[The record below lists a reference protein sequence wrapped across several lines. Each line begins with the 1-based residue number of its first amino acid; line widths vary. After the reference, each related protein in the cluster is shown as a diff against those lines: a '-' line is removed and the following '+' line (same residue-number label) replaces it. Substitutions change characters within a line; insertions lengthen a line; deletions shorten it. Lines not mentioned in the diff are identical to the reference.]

1 MVKVLEEKGYRFY
14 IYSNDHL
21 LIHIH
26 IIKEDTE
33 AKMHLEPE
41 ILIKYNFG
49 FKSKELRNILLT
61 IEINF
66 DYIKQRWHEPFN
78 E

>member
-1 MVKVLEEKGYRFY
+1 
-14 IYSNDHL
+14 
-21 LIHIH
+21 
-26 IIKEDTE
+26 
-33 AKMHLEPE
+33 MHLEPE
-41 ILIKYNFG
+41 ILIKYNSG
-49 FKSKELRNILLT
+49 FKSKELRNILLI